1 AQVQH
6 VGPLPIRWFEG
17 DADGD
22 WDQRAE
28 ARRQQSDESPESRG
42 RDEDPDVGFSAVGRG
57 ELVQNELH
65 VRGVVLVRREAARDD
80 FGFDVGNGHGVWPG
94 GFRRRIVFLWWPRL
108 RFGAHRTRRIFRRRR
123 RYRREDLVA
132 VPRLDFDGSREN
144 FDGGNDL
151 FDRY

>member
-108 RFGAHRTRRIFRRRR
+108 RFGATGLGGSLGVGGAIAARTLS
-123 RYRREDLVA
+123 RYL
-132 VPRLDFDGSREN
+132 GSTST
-144 FDGGNDL
+144 DPG
-151 FDRY
+151 